1 MTAPPNILYLHS
13 HDTGRYVQP
22 YGHQIP
28 TPNIQLLADQ
38 GVLFRQAFCAAPTCS
53 GSRAALVT
61 GQTPHS
67 NGMVGLAHRGFVL
80 DDVGRHLLHTLRAGA
95 GYHSELLGEQHITE
109 DPRTIGYDHV
119 HEIPTTNVSAVAPVA
134 VERIC
139 SGLPEPFFLSIGFFE
154 THRNYFA
161 PSSVRDT
168 LYSLP
173 PQNLPDLP
181 EVRADVAA
189 FKQSARALDQ
199 GIGAVLNAL
208 MSTGLSDRT
217 LIVCT
222 TDHGL
227 AFPGAKGTVTD
238 RGTGVMLIVRGP
250 HGFYGGKVV
259 DGLVS
264 HLDVYPTLCEVA
276 GVPAPDFVEGRSMMP
291 LVRGETRAIRDE
303 VHAELNYHVAYDPQR
318 SVRTER
324 YRYTRRYETGPPVLC
339 NIDDGPTK
347 DRLIELGW
355 HERPLDDEQLHD
367 VLLDPSEMRNLA
379 GDPGHA
385 DVLADLRGRLDRWMH
400 DTADPLLAGPVPAP
414 VGARVNR
421 RTDAS
426 PDAEPLVVTGPVG
439 GR

>member
-1 MTAPPNILYLHS
+1 MTTPPNILYLHS

-53 GSRAALVT
+53 GSRAALAT

-80 DDVGRHLLHTLRAGA
+80 DDVGQHLIHTLRRGA
-95 GYHSELLGEQHITE
+95 GYHSELFGEQHITE
-109 DPRTIGYDHV
+109 DPRDIGYDRV

-208 MSTGLSDRT
+208 MSAGLSDRT

-227 AFPGAKGTVTD
+227 AFPGAKGTVSD

-250 HGFYGGKVV
+250 GGFHGGKVV

-264 HLDVYPTLCEVA
+264 HLDVYPTLCELA
-276 GVPAPDFVEGRSMMP
+276 GVDTPPFVEGRSLMP
-291 LVRGETRAIRDE
+291 LVRGETKAVRDE

-318 SVRTER
+318 SVRTDR
-324 YRYTRRYETGPPVLC
+324 YRYVRRYEPGPPVLC

-367 VLLDPSEMRNLA
+367 VLLDPSEMRNVVA
-379 GDPGHA
+379 DPEHA
-385 DVLADLRGRLDRWMH
+385 DVLADMRARLDRWMRET
-400 DTADPLLAGPVPAP
+400 DDPLLSGPVPAP
-414 VGARVNR
+414 IGARVNR
-421 RTDAS
+421 RTDVS
-426 PDAEPLVVTGPVG
+426 PDAEPLVVTG
-439 GR
+439 